1 MEAESYIFRSFQLF
15 PGQRLLLD
23 NGKALPIGGRALDIL
38 TVLVEAAGETVAN
51 SQIMARAWPATTVEE
66 GSLRVHIGA
75 LRKAL
80 GDGRGGNS
88 FIANNPGRG
97 YTFVAPVRRGD
108 SAQPAPATAVA
119 SRGNGLPTPLVS
131 IVGRAETITRL
142 TTQLRRRRLLTIVGA
157 GGIGKT
163 TVAVAVAET
172 VGAWYADG
180 VWFVALEFAAGA

>member
-1 MEAESYIFRSFQLF
+1 MEAESYTFRSFQLF

-23 NGKALPIGGRALDIL
+23 SGKALPIGGRALDIL

-97 YTFVAPVRRGD
+97 YSFVAPVRRGK
-108 SAQPAPATAVA
+108 PH
-119 SRGNGLPTPLVS
+119 SR
-131 IVGRAETITRL
+131 
-142 TTQLRRRRLLTIVGA
+142 RRRRLLCQKGTACRRHSSV
-157 GGIGKT
+157 
-163 TVAVAVAET
+163 
-172 VGAWYADG
+172 
-180 VWFVALEFAAGA
+180 LLAAQRR